1 MQKILCKRFAKELLK
16 SYKFK
21 INQKEKFMNFIHFS
35 RVTKILLSLSLVISL
50 GCDDDRKS
58 TNKQPQPQTATRQNP
73 LQSGEDRSN
82 SEVSQPTTS
91 LSETQLDA
99 IQSILSH
106 LNLRDLNQ
114 LKDNVANFIALQPI
128 FRQFQSKGT
137 PSCESEITAI
147 HDRLLVS
154 IDNISPDRINI
165 EDWSHED
172 KHSYNMATQEMYD
185 SFQDIFVESKRKWQL
200 CSAQRILKQ
209 TSQELP
215 LYPNRQE
222 FVNFLEDTM
231 EFFNSEVFTHSNT
244 LCQENARQHFNTGQS
259 YSSYDGNITYPFSV
273 LFSETRTT
281 KASGKAYINDVIT
294 LNDFKAKFDQI
305 KDEWKSCNY
314 NRLWNHHLWDDIDRF
329 TESSDLMII
338 NYLSEEKILVL
349 LDIRRKI
356 IVYNRKNMECIN
368 HLYIELDHVRNI
380 REEVPSIEEVKER
393 LNPVCEIRD

>member
-1 MQKILCKRFAKELLK
+1 MQMVLCKRFAKELLK

-91 LSETQLDA
+91 LSETQSDPIPTHLLP
-99 IQSILSH
+99 ILSH
-106 LNLRDLNQ
+106 LNLRDLNA

-154 IDNISPDRINI
+154 IDNISPDRIN
-165 EDWSHED
+165 EDWSEED
-172 KHSYNMATQEMYD
+172 WRSYNSDTTIDMRN
-185 SFQDIFVESKRKWQL
+185 SFNHTLAESKRKWEI
-200 CSAQRILKQ
+200 CSAHRSAQSLLEQ
-209 TSQELP
+209 TPQKSR
-215 LYPNRQE
+215 LYSYRRE
-222 FVNFLEDTM
+222 FVNFLEEHII
-231 EFFNSEVFTHSNT
+231 EFVNSEDFTNGQ
-244 LCQENARQHFNTGQS
+244 LFCQQRITRDYLNYGKLLDVLFTEERRHS
-259 YSSYDGNITYPFSV
+259 YSLAPAAFEMFS
-273 LFSETRTT
+273 TRM
-281 KASGKAYINDVIT
+281 
-294 LNDFKAKFDQI
+294 

-314 NRLWNHHLWDDIDRF
+314 NRLKDFF
-329 TESSDLMII
+329 TPDSFRQELGLYSEELLTF
-338 NYLSEEKILVL
+338 LSEMWTITIK
-349 LDIRRKI
+349 RN
-356 IVYNRKNMECIN
+356 NRDNMECLN
-368 HLYIELDHVRNI
+368 QLYTLYTKYYNEPEQPSL
-380 REEVPSIEEVKER
+380 EEIQEQ